1 MKKYVLVTKTL
12 VFIAFSDTV
21 ASVPVK
27 LLQKILL
34 FVVLHGYPHNVLHKN
49 RRTYALEEQNQL
61 HKRLYIKITF

>member
-1 MKKYVLVTKTL
+1 MKKSVLVTKTL

-34 FVVLHGYPHNVLHKN
+34 FVVLHGHPHNVLHEN
-49 RRTYALEEQNQL
+49 CRTYALEEQNQL
-61 HKRLYIKITF
+61 HQRLYIKITF